1 MNLVPLLDHSGHVKA
16 WADPVSSWI
25 IDLVGTVFAFVF
37 FNGIFTRHG
46 IQIGWWMG
54 DHIRNRYGLV
64 VLSQPDAEIDGI
76 KIPLPK
82 GLPTPP
88 KAHLPT
94 SHPAMIRLL
103 TPLSKK
109 HQWAD
114 FSSLHH
120 GFEQLRAYEKKARR
134 LRPKSNVS
142 DPTSS
147 MLERI
152 PIRWKHSLH
161 G

>member
-1 MNLVPLLDHSGHVKA
+1 MS
-16 WADPVSSWI
+16 
-25 IDLVGTVFAFVF
+25 
-37 FNGIFTRHG
+37 
-46 IQIGWWMG
+46 
-54 DHIRNRYGLV
+54 DHIRNRYGYV

-82 GLPTPP
+82 RLQTPP

-94 SHPAMIRLL
+94 GRPAMILLL
-103 TPLSKK
+103 TPLLKK

-134 LRPKSNVS
+134 LRPKNDVS
-142 DPTSS
+142 GPTSS
-147 MLERI
+147 VLV
-152 PIRWKHSLH
+152 
-161 G
+161 